1 MAGDR
6 LRVICGP
13 TAAGKSSLALQLA
26 LEYGA
31 TIISADSRQIYRAF
45 DIGTAKPSWSER
57 SAIPHC
63 GIDVANPEER
73 YSASRWARE
82 ATHWIAEAL
91 NAARVPLIVGGTGFY
106 IRALFDP
113 LFPAPTLDPHRRAQ
127 LDQYLSKRSI
137 AELRRW
143 CEEIDPE
150 KVRLGRTQLVRAIET
165 AVLTGHRLSDLQ
177 QRAAGENA
185 DATRLTPMFLV
196 VDPRNALG
204 ERIERRV
211 DEMFN
216 AGWVDEVRSLD
227 GNVVESAPAWKS
239 SGYRIVRALVRDEI
253 GLSTARERI
262 IIETRQYAKRQRTW
276 FRHQLGNARVT
287 RVDPDD
293 HDAAAVVERWWKES
307 S

>member
-57 SAIPHC
+57 VAIPHC
-63 GIDVANPEER
+63 GIDVAQPEER

-82 ATHWIAEAL
+82 ATHWIAEAR
-91 NAARVPLIVGGTGFY
+91 NNGRAALIVGGTGFY
-106 IRALFDP
+106 IRALFEP
-113 LFPAPTLDPHRRAQ
+113 LFPAPTLDSHRRGK
-127 LDQYLSKRSI
+127 LDEYLSKRSI

-143 CEEIDPE
+143 CAEIDPE
-150 KVRLGRTQLVRAIET
+150 KVKLGRTQLVRAIET
-165 AVLTGHRLSDLQ
+165 ALLAGFRLSDLQ
-177 QRAAGENA
+177 ERAARENA
-185 DATRLTPMFLV
+185 GLPTLEPMFLV
-196 VDPRNALG
+196 VDPRASLG

-227 GNVVESAPAWKS
+227 GYVAESAPAWKS
-239 SGYRIVRALVRDEI
+239 SGYRVMRALVRDEI

-276 FRHQLGNARVT
+276 FRHQLGNAAIT
-287 RVDPDD
+287 RVDPDEP
-293 HDAAAVVERWWKES
+293 DAEAVVERWWKES